1 MWGKVVDTVRV
12 MMNLVSN
19 WNVWMDGGMPRVP
32 VWCQPHSLPLI
43 LLGVTLQFI
52 CCSAITSRG
61 LIQFSVSA
69 SAQVG
74 PVTNVT
80 IASVAPGGWTWSLV
94 TRSHLRH
101 ATNGGDG
108 GIHSAKLV
116 LHTFPSD
123 IKGSL
128 KDWSPMDKIFLADL
142 LWIWGCLILERCWRE
157 SSGMRTNP
165 GPGPAEFCA
174 NYRPN
179 VVVILETDK
188 SNTWHK
194 KANKNRDLWQITA
207 RRHISPG
214 RGQCPVWQINYEKFN
229 GAAKRYFMLIN

>member
-1 MWGKVVDTVRV
+1 MSPSPVSPPGAGHGHWSPEVTWDTPQ
-12 MMNLVSN
+12 MAAM
-19 WNVWMDGGMPRVP
+19 GE
-32 VWCQPHSLPLI
+32 
-43 LLGVTLQFI
+43 T
-52 CCSAITSRG
+52 
-61 LIQFSVSA
+61 
-69 SAQVG
+69 
-74 PVTNVT
+74 
-80 IASVAPGGWTWSLV
+80 
-94 TRSHLRH
+94 
-101 ATNGGDG
+101 
-108 GIHSAKLV
+108 
-116 LHTFPSD
+116 D
-123 IKGSL
+123 IKWSL
-128 KDWSPMDKIFLADL
+128 KDWSPMDRIFLADL